1 MENTETVILPRESD
15 GDFVE
20 EIAVVAVDAADTVAE
35 AAGTGV
41 EIRRSGRTAVVVCPF
56 EGVHPVRSGCTKG
69 WKRSWERKLEENCH
83 CEYNKR
89 SLEVGVAELLL
100 LRNILRE

>member
-20 EIAVVAVDAADTVAE
+20 QIAVDAADTVAE

-69 WKRSWERKLEENCH
+69 WKRSWERK
-83 CEYNKR
+83 
-89 SLEVGVAELLL
+89 
-100 LRNILRE
+100 